1 MIQSLESTLSS
12 VTLLVNFCSKELS
25 ETDKRLIRDNES
37 LSLQSTIQVIKDA
50 TEQYFSFIMILIT
63 PTPL

>member
-1 MIQSLESTLSS
+1 M
-12 VTLLVNFCSKELS
+12 TLLVNFCSKELS

-50 TEQYFSFIMILIT
+50 TEQYFSFMMRLIT